1 MSPPPPLYRGPT
13 QILQALLDR
22 SADPALANADGWS
35 PLHLAARSGNADK
48 VQLLLAAQAP
58 SSTPNLQQ
66 GNTPLHLAAIN
77 GHAAT
82 CKVLL
87 EYGADRSV
95 LNKEGKKPID
105 IAKNPET
112 RAILGA

>member
-1 MSPPPPLYRGPT
+1 M
-13 QILQALLDR
+13 
-22 SADPALANADGWS
+22 
-35 PLHLAARSGNADK
+35 
-48 VQLLLAAQAP
+48 QLLLAAQAP
-58 SSTPNLQQ
+58 TSSPNLQQ

>member
-1 MSPPPPLYRGPT
+1 MIDRG
-13 QILQALLDR
+13 
-22 SADPALANADGWS
+22 ADPTLLNSDGWS
-35 PLHLAARSGNADK
+35 PLHLAARSGHSDK

-58 SSTPNLQQ
+58 VSPHNHQQ

-77 GHAAT
+77 GHALT
-82 CKVLL
+82 CKVLI
-87 EYGADRSV
+87 EYGADRSS

-105 IAKNPET
+105 VAKNPET